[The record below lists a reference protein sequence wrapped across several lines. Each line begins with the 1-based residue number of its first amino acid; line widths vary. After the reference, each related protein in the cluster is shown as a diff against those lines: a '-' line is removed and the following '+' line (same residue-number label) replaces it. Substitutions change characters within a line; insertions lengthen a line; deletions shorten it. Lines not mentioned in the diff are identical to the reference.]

1 MRPSG
6 YILAFKRPLFQDPAL
21 FWVKGSLESSSG
33 CYESIFGSA
42 NFLVCN
48 LAFPATIAAFLAF
61 VALKLKNN
69 EIRALLTPNKPKNY
83 KKSKL
88 LTFLALWPLVWPL
101 RPLSAF
107 YIFSEI
113 LDI

>member
-1 MRPSG
+1 M
-6 YILAFKRPLFQDPAL
+6 AFKRPLFQDPAL

-61 VALKLKNN
+61 VALKLKNI
-69 EIRALLTPNKPKNY
+69 EIRALLTPNKPKIT
-83 KKSKL
+83 KKSKS

-101 RPLSAF
+101 RPLLAF
-107 YIFSEI
+107 YIFSDI